1 MWFSRSILLPASVML
16 SQLVA
21 SQAVSSGSSNVTAM
35 IQLLESSVPECAFNC
50 FVSVVPQ
57 STCDLTDTACICSN
71 QDLATSLAVC
81 MAQAGCTVIEQL
93 QTQRFEKEMCGA
105 EVRSQRTY
113 ILATTWTL
121 YAIALLF
128 VVMRLV
134 ARAPYLSKK
143 SWDDWTII
151 ACLLALTPAH
161 VIAYLMV
168 ESGLGRDIW
177 MLSASQITNTL
188 LYFFVE
194 EYLYTFLVVF
204 TKISILCLYI
214 RVFAVYRFRLLCY
227 ILIGFTLAFGIS
239 CWVSTGFNCVPITF
253 MWQGW
258 DGQHSGT
265 CMDTSKQAFAL
276 AGVNMGLDILVFL
289 LPIPQLWA
297 LQMSLKR
304 KLGVI
309 LMFTVG
315 LFVTICSIIRLQTI
329 MEFGNSADP
338 TYDYSA
344 LAVWSLVEIDVGVIC
359 ASLPGVAALLRR
371 VFPRLFTTRG
381 SSDPSA
387 QKEST
392 GNSGGSDFR
401 KQGFARMHERRNN
414 ISKTVSI
421 TVDSKS
427 DEFELVDRYSRGTS
441 SPDLESAYSVQPLRT
456 GYKA

>member
-1 MWFSRSILLPASVML
+1 
-16 SQLVA
+16 
-21 SQAVSSGSSNVTAM
+21 
-35 IQLLESSVPECAFNC
+35 
-50 FVSVVPQ
+50 
-57 STCDLTDTACICSN
+57 
-71 QDLATSLAVC
+71 
-81 MAQAGCTVIEQL
+81 
-93 QTQRFEKEMCGA
+93 MCGA
-105 EVRSQRTY
+105 EVRNQRTY

-121 YAIALLF
+121 YAIAFVF
-128 VVMRLV
+128 VVMRLI
-134 ARAPYLSKK
+134 ARAPYLSNK

-151 ACLLALTPAH
+151 ACLVALTPAH
-161 VIAYLMV
+161 VIAYFMV
-168 ESGLGRDIW
+168 QSGLGRDIW
-177 MLSASQITNTL
+177 MLNSDEITKTL

-194 EYLYTFLVVF
+194 EYLYTFIVVF

-227 ILIGFTLAFGIS
+227 ILIGITLAFGIS

-276 AGVNMGLDILVFL
+276 AGVNMSLDILVFL

-309 LMFTVG
+309 IMFTVG

-344 LAVWSLVEIDVGVIC
+344 LAVWSLVEIDVGVMC

-371 VFPRLFTTRG
+371 VFPRLFTTKG
-381 SSDPSA
+381 SSDPSGR
-387 QKEST
+387 KETT

-414 ISKTVSI
+414 ISKTISI
-421 TVDSKS
+421 TIDSKS
-427 DEFELVDRYSRGTS
+427 DEFELVDRYRRGTS
-441 SPDLESAYSVQPLRT
+441 SPDLGYSAV
-456 GYKA
+456 